1 MQMRNLAFRGLRL
14 PRLGAMMQ
22 SGGFSPA
29 DLISGGAVYFVETY
43 GEQSLFDLSDELDPI
58 INETYPEIMENY

>member
-1 MQMRNLAFRGLRL
+1 L
-14 PRLGAMMQ
+14 PRLGAMR

>member
-14 PRLGAMMQ
+14 PRLGAMR

-29 DLISGGAVYFVETY
+29 DLITGGAVYFVETY

>member
-1 MQMRNLAFRGLRL
+1 MRLTTALNMTSTPVFYSRGGR
-14 PRLGAMMQ
+14 
-22 SGGFSPA
+22 GGFSFA

-43 GEQSLFDLSDELDPI
+43 GEQSLFDLSDALDPI